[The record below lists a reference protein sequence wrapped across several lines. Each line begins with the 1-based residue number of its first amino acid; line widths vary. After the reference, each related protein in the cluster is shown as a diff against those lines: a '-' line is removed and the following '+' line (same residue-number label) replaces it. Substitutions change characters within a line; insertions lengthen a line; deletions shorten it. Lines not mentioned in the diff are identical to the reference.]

1 MQDRSL
7 LLRGYLAAAATLVM
21 WTGFSLFSR
30 YAGKSVLTPYDVFAL
45 RLSVAALVL
54 LPFAPRFLGQGAWR
68 DQRLWLLA
76 SLGSLLYCLVVYT
89 GFRYAPAAHGAIL
102 LSGMQPFLISAI
114 VLAVDGIRP
123 NRMRSLGLIG
133 IATGIACAAV
143 PYFNVWSPEVVFGD
157 LLIFSGSVL
166 WAIYS
171 VLAKRWGY
179 SPWTLTSAVA
189 LIPAV
194 LYLPIYA
201 LFLPKALAEAPL
213 ALIVTQ
219 GLYQGIVATILAMLA
234 YLKAI
239 SILGTERAAVFL
251 ALVPIT
257 TGLAAVPLL
266 GEALTGWLLSGL
278 VFVSLGSFV
287 ASRYGG
293 APGAGSRN

>member
-114 VLAVDGIRP
+114 VLAVDGILP

-257 TGLAAVPLL
+257 TGLTAVPLL

-293 APGAGSRN
+293 SVSRN

>member
-1 MQDRSL
+1 MKNPEES
-7 LLRGYLAAAATLVM
+7 GATY
-21 WTGFSLFSR
+21 TFF
-30 YAGKSVLTPYDVFAL
+30 FAL
-45 RLSVAALVL
+45 
-54 LPFAPRFLGQGAWR
+54 FQ
-68 DQRLWLLA
+68 
-76 SLGSLLYCLVVYT
+76 
-89 GFRYAPAAHGAIL
+89 
-102 LSGMQPFLISAI
+102 
-114 VLAVDGIRP
+114 
-123 NRMRSLGLIG
+123 
-133 IATGIACAAV
+133 
-143 PYFNVWSPEVVFGD
+143 
-157 LLIFSGSVL
+157 IFSGSVL

-293 APGAGSRN
+293 SVSRN

>member
-114 VLAVDGIRP
+114 VLAVDGILP

-278 VFVSLGSFV
+278 VFVTLGSFV

-293 APGAGSRN
+293 SVSRN

>member
-1 MQDRSL
+1 MQDKSL

-30 YAGKSVLTPYDVFAL
+30 MAGKSILTPYDVFAL
-45 RLSVAALVL
+45 RLATAALVL
-54 LPFAPRFLGQGAWR
+54 LPFAPRFLGKGVWR
-68 DQRLWLLA
+68 DKRLWLLA
-76 SLGSLLYCLVVYT
+76 TLGSLFYCLVVYT

-102 LSGMQPFLISAI
+102 LSGMQPFLISVI
-114 VLAVDGIRP
+114 VLIVEGSRP
-123 NRMRSLGLIG
+123 NRMRTVGLAAIAAG
-133 IATGIACAAV
+133 IVCTAI
-143 PYFNVWSPEVVFGD
+143 PYFNHWSPEVAYGD
-157 LLIFSGSVL
+157 LLIFTGSVL

-179 SPWTLTSAVA
+179 SPWTLTCAVA
-189 LIPAV
+189 LIPAI
-194 LYLPIYA
+194 LYLPVYA
-201 LFLPKALAEAPL
+201 LWLPKQLAAAPL

-219 GLYQGIVATILAMLA
+219 GVYQGIVATILAMLA

-239 SILGTERAAVFL
+239 SILGTERASVFL

-266 GEALTGWLLSGL
+266 GEALNTWLLGGL
-278 VFVSLGSFV
+278 VFVSLGSFI

-293 APGAGSRN
+293 SITRN

>member
-194 LYLPIYA
+194 LYLPIYT

-293 APGAGSRN
+293 SVSRN

>member
-114 VLAVDGIRP
+114 VLAVDGILP

-293 APGAGSRN
+293 SVSRN

>member
-201 LFLPKALAEAPL
+201 LFLPKALAETPL

-293 APGAGSRN
+293 SVSRN

>member
-293 APGAGSRN
+293 SVSRN

>member
-76 SLGSLLYCLVVYT
+76 SLDSLLYCLVVYT

-293 APGAGSRN
+293 SVSRN

>member
-1 MQDRSL
+1 MQDKSL

-30 YAGKSVLTPYDVFAL
+30 FAGKSILTPYDVFAL
-45 RLSVAALVL
+45 RLATAALVL
-54 LPFAPRFLGQGAWR
+54 LPFAPRFLGKGVWR
-68 DQRLWLLA
+68 DKRLWLLA
-76 SLGSLLYCLVVYT
+76 ALGSLLYCLVVYT

-114 VLAVDGIRP
+114 VLVVDHSRP
-123 NRMRSLGLIG
+123 NRMRSIGLAS
-133 IATGIACAAV
+133 IATGIVCSAM
-143 PYFNVWSPEVVFGD
+143 PYFNEWSPLTAFGD
-157 LLIFSGSVL
+157 LLIFIGSVL

-179 SPWTLTSAVA
+179 SPWTLTCAVA
-189 LIPAV
+189 LIPA
-194 LYLPIYA
+194 LIYLPVYA
-201 LFLPKALAEAPL
+201 LCLPKALAEAPL
-213 ALIVTQ
+213 SLIITQ

-239 SILGTERAAVFL
+239 SILGTERAAAFL
-251 ALVPIT
+251 ALVPIV

-266 GEALTGWLLSGL
+266 GEALTGWLMSGL

-287 ASRYGG
+287 ASRYGSTV
-293 APGAGSRN
+293 SRR

>member
-179 SPWTLTSAVA
+179 SPWTLTCAVA

-293 APGAGSRN
+293 SVSRN

>member
-30 YAGKSVLTPYDVFAL
+30 YDGKSVLTPYDVFAL

-293 APGAGSRN
+293 SVSRN

>member
-1 MQDRSL
+1 MQDRSQ
-7 LLRGYLAAAATLVM
+7 LLRGYLAAAATHVM

-293 APGAGSRN
+293 SVSRN

>member
-157 LLIFSGSVL
+157 LLIFYGSVL

-293 APGAGSRN
+293 SVSRN

>member
-266 GEALTGWLLSGL
+266 GETLTGWLLSGL
-278 VFVSLGSFV
+278 VFVSLGSFI

-293 APGAGSRN
+293 ALNRN

>member
-45 RLSVAALVL
+45 RLSIAALVL
-54 LPFAPRFLGQGAWR
+54 LPFAPRLLGRGAWR
-68 DQRLWLLA
+68 DKRLWLLA

-266 GEALTGWLLSGL
+266 GEALSGWLLSGL

-293 APGAGSRN
+293 SVSRN

>member
-194 LYLPIYA
+194 IYLPIYA

-293 APGAGSRN
+293 SVSRN

>member
-1 MQDRSL
+1 MAIQTPVCDFGRAAPDFRLADPSGRIFTL
-7 LLRGYLAAAATLVM
+7 ADVRGPAATLVM

-189 LIPAV
+189 QPV
-194 LYLPIYA
+194 MLPVR
-201 LFLPKALAEAPL
+201 KC
-213 ALIVTQ
+213 
-219 GLYQGIVATILAMLA
+219 
-234 YLKAI
+234 
-239 SILGTERAAVFL
+239 R
-251 ALVPIT
+251 
-257 TGLAAVPLL
+257 
-266 GEALTGWLLSGL
+266 
-278 VFVSLGSFV
+278 
-287 ASRYGG
+287 
-293 APGAGSRN
+293 

>member
-194 LYLPIYA
+194 IYLPIYA

-266 GEALTGWLLSGL
+266 GEALSGWLLSGL

-287 ASRYGG
+287 ASRHGG
-293 APGAGSRN
+293 SVRRH

>member
-21 WTGFSLFSR
+21 WTSFSLFSR

-293 APGAGSRN
+293 SVSRN

>member
-1 MQDRSL
+1 MQNRSL

-293 APGAGSRN
+293 SVSRN

>member
-179 SPWTLTSAVA
+179 SPWTLTCAVA

-194 LYLPIYA
+194 IYLPIYA

-293 APGAGSRN
+293 SVSRN

>member
-54 LPFAPRFLGQGAWR
+54 LPFAPRFLGRGAWR

-293 APGAGSRN
+293 SVSRN

>member
-179 SPWTLTSAVA
+179 SPWTLTCAVA
-189 LIPAV
+189 LIPAL

-266 GEALTGWLLSGL
+266 GETLTGWLLSGL

-293 APGAGSRN
+293 SVSRN

>member
-266 GEALTGWLLSGL
+266 GEALSGWLLSGL

-293 APGAGSRN
+293 SVSRN

>member
-179 SPWTLTSAVA
+179 SPWTLTCAVA

-266 GEALTGWLLSGL
+266 GEALSGWLLSGL

-293 APGAGSRN
+293 SVSRN

>member
-68 DQRLWLLA
+68 DQRLCLLA

-179 SPWTLTSAVA
+179 SPWTLTCAVA

-293 APGAGSRN
+293 SVSRN